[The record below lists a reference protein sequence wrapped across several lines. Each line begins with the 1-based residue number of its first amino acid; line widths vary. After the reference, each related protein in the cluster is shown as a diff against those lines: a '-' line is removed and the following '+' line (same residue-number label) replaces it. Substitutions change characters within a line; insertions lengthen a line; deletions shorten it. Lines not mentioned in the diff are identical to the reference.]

1 MLDNPNQ
8 ASVMVDR
15 RKTEQHWAVIGAQ
28 AFHFLELLLC
38 AGEAGLQS
46 FDLAEPVVLFGFGDA
61 GVKVGDDLA
70 EPVDLCGVGP
80 EQRAS

>member
-1 MLDNPNQ
+1 LVEGSPSSTGLSS
-8 ASVMVDR
+8 AVR
-15 RKTEQHWAVIGAQ
+15 RP
-28 AFHFLELLLC
+28 FLELLFR
-38 AGEAGLQS
+38 AGEADLQS

-70 EPVDLCGVGP
+70 EPVDLGGVGP